1 MITHNRID
9 MALRSTGPA
18 EVIDLGEPGG
28 LEWAHFVVVA
38 GSAAGVPDEDEAS
51 SVSVTVEGCATKD
64 GSFATALELELEAG
78 AEHRGRIPLE
88 WPRYIRLAE
97 EGATLTVRV

>member
-1 MITHNRID
+1 MTHNRID

-28 LEWAHFVVVA
+28 LECAHFVVVA
-38 GSAAGVPDEDEAS
+38 DAAGT
-51 SVSVTVEGCATKD
+51 VSVEGCATAD
-64 GSFATALELELEAG
+64 GSFATALELTLAAG